1 MTAMRERFASFGDRL
16 LHPLAGK
23 ERPASPAERA
33 GVRTPALVLGI
44 GNPGAEYGNT
54 RHNVGA
60 WCIALLARRHGVE
73 LERHGRVDRAA
84 VEVEGHTL
92 HLARARAYVNES
104 GPPAAAEANRL
115 GIGPERLL
123 FIYDDI
129 DLSVGRMRIRQRG
142 GHGGHNGVRSL
153 IDALGSDA
161 FARIRVGVDRPYDD
175 GRPVRDPERIADW
188 VLSEPGPAER
198 ALLDEAVARTAD
210 AVEAAVVHGIDIAMN
225 RFNQGQS
232 SQGDVDRREQGKG

>member
-1 MTAMRERFASFGDRL
+1 MSSMRERFSAFRDRL
-16 LHPLAGK
+16 LHPLSG
-23 ERPASPAERA
+23 EEQPASPVERS
-33 GVRTPALVLGI
+33 GMRTPALVLGI

-104 GPPAAAEANRL
+104 GPPTAAEASRL

-129 DLSVGRMRIRQRG
+129 DLPVGRMRIRPHG

-161 FARIRVGVDRPYDD
+161 FARIRVGIDRPYDD
-175 GRPVRDPERIADW
+175 GRPVRDPDRIADW
-188 VLSEPGPAER
+188 VLSEPGPEER

-210 AVEAAVVHGIDIAMN
+210 AVELAVLQGIDIAMN
-225 RFNQGQS
+225 RFNRS
-232 SQGDVDRREQGKG
+232 KD